1 MPQYEVVEEG
11 RWLARVDLAW
21 PDARV
26 VVEYDGEHHVED
38 GQIARDDAR
47 LARLTAAGWWVIRLA
62 APDLRRHGSAGQPLS
77 SRVCIVSARTAAR
90 RPGSE
95 DRSRP

>member
-62 APDLRRHGSAGQPLS
+62 APDLRRLDDVVA
-77 SRVCIVSARTAAR
+77 RVRTALDERSARL
-90 RPGSE
+90 
-95 DRSRP
+95 